1 MEAIAI
7 SVNICFLDILVAGV
21 SGGGGGGGEES
32 PIYSVHSFIDQ

>member
-21 SGGGGGGGEES
+21 SGGGGGEES
-32 PIYSVHSFIDQ
+32 PI